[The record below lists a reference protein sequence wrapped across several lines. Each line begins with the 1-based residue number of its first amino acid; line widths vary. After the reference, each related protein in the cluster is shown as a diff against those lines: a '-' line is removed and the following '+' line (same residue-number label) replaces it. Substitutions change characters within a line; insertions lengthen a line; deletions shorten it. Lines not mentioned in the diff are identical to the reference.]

1 VVANHAEP
9 GLRPDSVALQL
20 QKRSGAMVMRIVD
33 SFFFLLG
40 PLGADRLSPEE
51 YALIDFFLHRRSAL
65 ESGIVSTWPRESSI
79 ASSQN

>member
-1 VVANHAEP
+1 
-9 GLRPDSVALQL
+9 
-20 QKRSGAMVMRIVD
+20 VD